1 MEGKAPFWGSPK
13 HPPHT
18 LFLMVGGVSKPTAP
32 VMRTTT
38 LLRSPPNPPMH
49 GARRHFTV
57 APAACSSFVT
67 RGRFNCPQNQGHPLA
82 RARKAPTRRPAGFW
96 NRFPGGV
103 WVLVGNSLSAG
114 CLAPLGTGW
123 LRCGSGGQAWKASA
137 RTLWKAGG
145 CRTEWRACG
154 WRKEA
159 KVKPRASGGPR
170 GGSRGSRQLRG
181 PHAAA
186 ESTHWAGQ
194 HRSPPPRPWQGTRGA
209 EVRLGVEE
217 GRSWRPAAAAA
228 LAPGPA
234 PASPASL
241 AATEGAGAGD
251 VWNHQIFIYQK
262 NPKRL

>member
-1 MEGKAPFWGSPK
+1 MPPKPRTPPRWGEKSTDP
-13 HPPHT
+13 T
-18 LFLMVGGVSKPTAP
+18 AGGVLEPLPRQRLGAGGKQP
-32 VMRTTT
+32 
-38 LLRSPPNPPMH
+38 LRRVLGP
-49 GARRHFTV
+49 ARHWL
-57 APAACSSFVT
+57 AAV
-67 RGRFNCPQNQGHPLA
+67 RER
-82 RARKAPTRRPAGFW
+82 RA
-96 NRFPGGV
+96 GV
-103 WVLVGNSLSAG
+103 EGVS
-114 CLAPLGTGW
+114 
-123 LRCGSGGQAWKASA
+123 

-145 CRTEWRACG
+145 CRTERRACG
-154 WRKEA
+154 RRKEA

-217 GRSWRPAAAAA
+217 GWSWRPAAAAA

-234 PASPASL
+234 PVSPASL